1 MLCNRFN
8 VKIMQL
14 AYRNLHSGESV
25 VNLYRMKKIYIGIL
39 ALVYMAVSSGIA
51 LEMHYC
57 MGKIAGMELYGSS
70 SDTCGKCGMTEK
82 DTGCCHDEFQFYK
95 LSDSHKT
102 VSNNLDFSTASFE
115 LVNQYQIPDWQ
126 VPANAAL
133 IAETNHSPPVY
144 TAPSACILNCVF
156 RL

>member
-1 MLCNRFN
+1 
-8 VKIMQL
+8 
-14 AYRNLHSGESV
+14 
-25 VNLYRMKKIYIGIL
+25 MKKIYIGIL

-57 MGKIAGMELYGSS
+57 MGKMAGMELYGSS
-70 SDTCGKCGMTEK
+70 GDTCGKCGMTEK

-102 VSNNLDFSTASFE
+102 VSNNIDFAASSK
-115 LVNQYQIPDWQ
+115 LLLSYNRVPDWQ
-126 VPANAAL
+126 LPVSAARV
-133 IAETNHSPPVY
+133 AETNHPPPGY
-144 TAPSACILNCVF
+144 TAPSACIMNCVF